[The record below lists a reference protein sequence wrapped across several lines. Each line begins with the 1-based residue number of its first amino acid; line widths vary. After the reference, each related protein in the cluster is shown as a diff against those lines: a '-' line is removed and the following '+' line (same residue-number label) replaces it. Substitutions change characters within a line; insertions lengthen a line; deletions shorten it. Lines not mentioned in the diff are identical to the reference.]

1 MMKEREVILTAKG
14 LKKYYTVDRG
24 MLSHKVKGT
33 VKAVDGLNFQIFRNE
48 TLGVIGESGC
58 GKSTLARVL
67 LGLTDATEGSVTC
80 LGTPISTRMPREM
93 RKHVQMVFQ
102 DPYSSIDRGGTFAHP
117 YAHDAKAPAHGAGIE
132 HDGAAGV

>member
-1 MMKEREVILTAKG
+1 MMKEREVILTAKD

-58 GKSTLARVL
+58 GKSTLARVTQPREALRALVRPSAPVCPEKCGSTCRWCFRIPIL
-67 LGLTDATEGSVTC
+67 L
-80 LGTPISTRMPREM
+80 STR
-93 RKHVQMVFQ
+93 
-102 DPYSSIDRGGTFAHP
+102 A
-117 YAHDAKAPAHGAGIE
+117 
-132 HDGAAGV
+132 